1 MITLLIFLLGYVVG
15 FFLSSVYFQF
25 IIEEIRYT
33 FMYGDIEYE
42 KQKQD
47 KN

>member
-25 IIEEIRYT
+25 IIEEIRHS
-33 FMYGDIEYE
+33 FIYGDTDEI
-42 KQKQD
+42 QKQD